1 MTAETFYTLS
11 AVFSVLNLLIA
22 VAMLCKKK

>member
-11 AVFSVLNLLIA
+11 VVFSVLGLLIA
-22 VAMLCKKK
+22 VATLCKKK

>member
-11 AVFSVLNLLIA
+11 IVFLVLNLLIA
-22 VAMLCKKK
+22 VAVLCKKK